1 MARPKGVKNKPGR
14 PRVTDD
20 LTHLLMARAHLEGGL
35 PTTHLPKLFAVS
47 RTQAHAKTQA
57 VEQQYPEF
65 AQFLLKLGQ
74 EDRETKSLAEITS
87 DIAQAEKARS
97 TDDAIARLED
107 MKRSLADT
115 IEETIRHLLNMSPQE
130 LRSMKTEHKLK
141 HIPELVKTMRLLR
154 EQSTENIQKLSL
166 VKAVGIATA
175 RQKPSE

>member
-1 MARPKGVKNKPGR
+1 M
-14 PRVTDD
+14 
-20 LTHLLMARAHLEGGL
+20 LMTRAHLEGGV
-35 PTTHLPKLFAVS
+35 PTTHLPGLFTVS

-65 AQFLLKLGQ
+65 AQFLLHLGQ
-74 EDRETKSLAEITS
+74 EQRETKSLEEIKLE
-87 DIAQAEKARS
+87 IAQAEKARS

-107 MKRSLADT
+107 IKRSLADT
-115 IEETIRHLLNMSPQE
+115 IEETVRHLLNMSPQE
-130 LRSMKTEHKLK
+130 LRAMKTEHKLK